1 MGNSRLCVNFTFKI
15 TAMFLASDS
24 KYLSDNQW
32 YMPYNELLSAFNWE
46 IIGYSSEER
55 PILTTTLGSG
65 PRSMCLWAGMHG
77 NETTGVYMLLALI
90 DLYTRKK
97 IDLSEFSLH
106 IIPVIN
112 PDAYVRYTRRN
123 GLSID
128 LNRDFRVFQTIESAK
143 LIGWIKMK
151 SPELSFNL
159 HDQRSIFHVNDLPA
173 YTSFLVPSSE
183 ETRTVTPLRRGVMN
197 RLGNALASLEI
208 PLDGVGRYSDEYYPT
223 AVGDYLMGQGIPNV
237 LFESGVS
244 RDDFERMK
252 ARLFGLNSI
261 VAILKANNSPST
273 VYDELPQNTKGLL
286 EWVFTGVLYARMRVD
301 IAVKRVYYVNG
312 HAQGMYY
319 VVDELGDLAAR
330 PRMQETQGEAMALS
344 APLIIGQPIT
354 AELGTIAF
362 ENGIL
367 VS

>member
-15 TAMFLASDS
+15 TAMFTASDS

-32 YMPYNELLSAFNWE
+32 YMPYNELLAAFNWE

-55 PILTTTLGSG
+55 PILNTTLGSG
-65 PRSMCLWAGMHG
+65 SRSICMWAGMHG
-77 NETTGVYMLLALI
+77 NETTGVFMLLSLI

-97 IDLSEFSLH
+97 IDLSAFSIH

-112 PDAYVRYTRRN
+112 PDAYVRFTRRN

-128 LNRDFRVFQTIESAK
+128 LNRDFRAFQTIESAK

-151 SPELSFNL
+151 SPELCLNL
-159 HDQRSIFHVNDLPA
+159 HDQRSIFHVNKEPA
-173 YTSFLVPSSE
+173 YTSFLVPSADVS
-183 ETRTVTPLRRGVMN
+183 RAMTPLRRAVMN
-197 RLGNALASLEI
+197 RVGNALRTMGVPLEGI
-208 PLDGVGRYSDEYYPT
+208 GRYSDEFYPT
-223 AVGDYLMGQGIPNV
+223 AVGDYLMAQGIPNV

-244 RDDFERMK
+244 VDDFERMK
-252 ARLFGLNSI
+252 ARLFGLNAM
-261 VAILKANNSPST
+261 VALLHADDKPSA
-273 VYDELPQNTKGLL
+273 VYDALPQNKEGQL

-319 VVDELGDLAAR
+319 MVDELGDLASR
-330 PRMQETQGEAMALS
+330 PRMKETDGAAMALS

-354 AELGTIAF
+354 AVLGEVVF
-362 ENGIL
+362 ENGLI
-367 VS
+367 VG